1 MEPDLQIEPMDT
13 ETFFKTLED
22 QVEGAENGLCPRR
35 ENTESERSAFL
46 QMWMKL
52 TGRDPADYEP

>member
-35 ENTESERSAFL
+35 ENTESERSAF
-46 QMWMKL
+46 
-52 TGRDPADYEP
+52 R